1 MFNERLREA
10 RKKAGLTQK
19 DVASQLN
26 MTEAG
31 YCGHETGKR
40 VPNALQIARIAKII
54 GVTGDYLLETEQL
67 SAGDM
72 VPLLGRIACGAPILA
87 DENIEEYISLPSG
100 VRADYAL
107 RCVGDSMIG
116 AGIQDG
122 DTVFIRA
129 DASVENGQIAAV
141 RRPDWQPLALRPL
154 VDALSVVANQ
164 VSELAPEQPPS
175 VQNGLQPLRKNL
187 LVCCQ
192 CSMPPVSESPK
203 IQSADTPSA

>member
-31 YCGHETGKR
+31 YCGYETGKR

-129 DASVENGQIAAV
+129 DAQVENGQIAAV
-141 RRPDWQPLALRPL
+141 RNGDEATLKRVRRTADGVILMPENPEYDPIIYTEGSAADVEIMGLAVAYLHKL
-154 VDALSVVANQ
+154 V
-164 VSELAPEQPPS
+164 
-175 VQNGLQPLRKNL
+175 
-187 LVCCQ
+187 
-192 CSMPPVSESPK
+192 
-203 IQSADTPSA
+203 